1 MKECEDEEG
10 LRHWGCQV
18 IKHFESEEKNLVL
31 DALANGEPMKL
42 GEIMCNVIGELGAVD
57 DSCCRVM
64 YHLEPIKQFFGEP
77 GENGIEGIIQM
88 KGDQGVNQNMCA
100 ELRKKQV

>member
-1 MKECEDEEG
+1 M
-10 LRHWGCQV
+10 
-18 IKHFESEEKNLVL
+18 

-42 GEIMCNVIGELGAVD
+42 GEIMCNVIGGLGAVD

-64 YHLEPIKQFFGEP
+64 YHLEPIRQFFGETR
-77 GENGIEGIIQM
+77 ENGIEGIIQM
-88 KGDQGVNQNMCA
+88 KGDQGVNQNLCA